1 MMSDMSSSETES
13 GASSVAGPEGQVE
26 EGPIASVVP
35 AIRSPLD
42 LYVKLHMELQPI
54 IGYRCFP
61 CRFCGYEIALF
72 CPLPCI

>member
-35 AIRSPLD
+35 ATRSPLSVSRSASLSAD
-42 LYVKLHMELQPI
+42 S
-54 IGYRCFP
+54 GN
-61 CRFCGYEIALF
+61 
-72 CPLPCI
+72 